1 MNPLDLLR
9 PEIRT
14 LKPYSIVETPSR
26 IKMDANESPFDPPE
40 EIRQEISQGLRNIHF
55 NRYPDPGAVTLKKR
69 ISEYLQVE
77 PERLMLGNG
86 SDELIGYLITAFT
99 GQNSGVLFPS
109 PTFSMYGIIAR
120 AQGQT
125 AIEVPLDDQFQ
136 IDSTVFLQAVR
147 KHSPQIVFLA
157 SPNNPTGNGFP
168 EEAVLR
174 ILEETHAIV
183 VADEAYIDFSNHP
196 GFIKHLQTTPNL
208 VILRTLSKIGMAA
221 LRIGILVS
229 SREVIGELEKV
240 RLPYNINTFSQ
251 AAASALLS
259 HPEALKKQIRMI
271 IEERNRLFESMSGIK
286 EIQTYPSQANFI
298 LFRTQGAEELY
309 RGLLKAGILVRNL
322 NQPGPLQG
330 CLRVTVGMPEE
341 NTEFLEHLGR
351 FF

>member
-9 PEIRT
+9 PGIRT
-14 LKPYSIVETPSR
+14 LRPYSIDETSSR

-40 EIRQEISQGLRNIHF
+40 EIRQEISDELRRIHF

-77 PERLMLGNG
+77 PEYLMLGNG

-99 GQNSGVLFPS
+99 GRNNGVLFPV

-125 AIEVPLDDQFQ
+125 PIEVPLDSQFQ
-136 IDSTVFLQAVR
+136 IDPGVFLHSVR
-147 KHSPQIVFLA
+147 KHTPQIVFLA
-157 SPNNPTGNGFP
+157 SPNNPTGNGFA
-168 EEAVLR
+168 EETVFR
-174 ILEETHAIV
+174 VLEESQAIV
-183 VADEAYIDFSNHP
+183 VVDEAYIDFSSHP
-196 GFIKHLQTTPNL
+196 GFMKYLQTAPNL

-229 SREVIGELEKV
+229 SREITGELEKV

-259 HPEALKKQIRMI
+259 HPEVLKKQIRMI
-271 IEERNRLFESMSGIK
+271 IEERERLFGSMSGITG
-286 EIQTYPSQANFI
+286 IQTYPSQANFI

-309 RGLLKAGILVRNL
+309 RSLLKAGILVRNL
-322 NQPGPLQG
+322 DQPGPLQG